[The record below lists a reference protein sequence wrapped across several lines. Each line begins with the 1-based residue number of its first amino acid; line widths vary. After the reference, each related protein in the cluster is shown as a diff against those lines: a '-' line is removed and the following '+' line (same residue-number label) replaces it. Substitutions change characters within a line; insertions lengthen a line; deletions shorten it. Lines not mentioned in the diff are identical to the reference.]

1 MFKRILVP
9 LDGSFRAEQALP
21 VAARIAHATD
31 ASLLLLRVVT
41 TISDFALQTM
51 EWPVD
56 VEAVLD
62 EERFDKTYDATI
74 VGVTPE
80 QEAMFQCTSLVRWVS
95 LANYVGRA
103 HHQDRKLRSIQ
114 NTLSDAPHCPALQ
127 STPSMSCHD
136 TSIQRVSLR
145 YEQE

>member
-62 EERFDKTYDATI
+62 EERFGKTYDATI

-80 QEAMFQCTSLVRWVS
+80 QEAMFQCTSLGMMGLS
-95 LANYVGRA
+95 CQLC
-103 HHQDRKLRSIQ
+103 RSG
-114 NTLSDAPHCPALQ
+114 AP
-127 STPSMSCHD
+127 SG
-136 TSIQRVSLR
+136 
-145 YEQE
+145 